1 VSFKDLDLNVDIKNI
16 EKVDVAT
23 IQIVLYEYFKA
34 LDLDN
39 IEEVKNNIEFLENH
53 IDIIPEYSRP
63 GFYNE
68 FIYYYSAIELK
79 EEKAKEYFTKTKKLL
94 INDKDINGR
103 RTLASYKLFI
113 ENDYEEAKMCCFDGL
128 SVKDR
133 FPFKGQALLEEKLIM
148 RMLDKVNGG
157 NDNE

>member
-1 VSFKDLDLNVDIKNI
+1 M
-16 EKVDVAT
+16 AT

-53 IDIIPEYSRP
+53 IDINPEYSRP

-103 RTLASYKLFI
+103 RTLAHISCLLKMIMKKQKCVALM
-113 ENDYEEAKMCCFDGL
+113 DY
-128 SVKDR
+128 
-133 FPFKGQALLEEKLIM
+133 Q
-148 RMLDKVNGG
+148 
-157 NDNE
+157 